1 MAKDNIEKEI
11 ARAADGVKT
20 VKTSVYLVGKRQAAA
35 VLIAGAVML
44 AALICYTFVNVGIV
58 RIISLVAIGVCAAF
72 VIGLYAAI
80 RAKGPVTYTAA
91 YCRAADGTETV
102 IQRLS
107 KTKFVFACG
116 KKVIECDRGYVTGG
130 KLFRE
135 DLRWDWFRCLGCEEV
150 KSLNSRDKKYRLP
163 GGSLCLRDG
172 KAYYAETGKARIRYS
187 EINDARDAIAV
198 PDVFYRAIKRVCPD
212 ESLLAFVRPDGK
224 A

>member
-44 AALICYTFVNVGIV
+44 AALICYTFVNAIIV

-72 VIGLYAAI
+72 VIGLYAVI

-116 KKVIECDRGYVTGG
+116 KK
-130 KLFRE
+130 
-135 DLRWDWFRCLGCEEV
+135 
-150 KSLNSRDKKYRLP
+150 
-163 GGSLCLRDG
+163 
-172 KAYYAETGKARIRYS
+172 
-187 EINDARDAIAV
+187 
-198 PDVFYRAIKRVCPD
+198 
-212 ESLLAFVRPDGK
+212 
-224 A
+224 